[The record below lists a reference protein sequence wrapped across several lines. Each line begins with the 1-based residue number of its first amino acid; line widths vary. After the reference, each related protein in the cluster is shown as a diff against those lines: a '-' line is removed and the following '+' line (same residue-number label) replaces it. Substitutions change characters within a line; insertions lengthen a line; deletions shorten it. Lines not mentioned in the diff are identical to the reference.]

1 MMGSQKKHNTKKPVQ
16 EKDNVDSI
24 KELKDKM
31 KHQKDA
37 LKKILKKVQNNEK
50 DSKK

>member
-1 MMGSQKKHNTKKPVQ
+1 MMGSQKKHNAKKPVK
-16 EKDNVDSI
+16 EKNNVDSI

-37 LKKILKKVQNNEK
+37 LKKILKNVQNNEN
-50 DSKK
+50 DSNK